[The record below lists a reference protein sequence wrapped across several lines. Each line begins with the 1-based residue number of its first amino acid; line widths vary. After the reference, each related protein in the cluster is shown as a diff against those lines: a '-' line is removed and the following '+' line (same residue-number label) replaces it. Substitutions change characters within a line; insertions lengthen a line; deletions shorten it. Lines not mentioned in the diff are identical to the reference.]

1 MDTKPRSWTQRA
13 GLDTGPVPL
22 ESYRSPEFFAIERDR
37 IFARS
42 WLVMGRQEEL
52 PEAHSF
58 LVKEVEICGVSVLI
72 TRNEKG
78 EIRAFHNVC
87 SHRGNLVVTEP
98 VGRRRVHVCRYH
110 GWAYGSGGELR
121 GVSDEG
127 CFFDIDKAEHGLT
140 PIATEVWNG
149 WIFINLQREPEVSLQ
164 EFLGDMAPFLDGIVY
179 PNACTPI
186 IVEARLDC
194 NWKVVADAF
203 SEAYHIPVIHPQ
215 TIGATFASKENM
227 TGRLLDARFFGPH
240 RFCSMYGNPDYMPAD
255 QQLVEKFAYS
265 HVQTGSVIAAAGV
278 EEAARFLE
286 HPSINPTRNRS
297 WSMDVNFVFPN
308 FNLDT
313 GPGGFWTH
321 HFWPLTHNTTRH
333 EIRFYVPQA
342 TTVRERFQQ
351 EHYLSRVVEVLAED
365 LSNVA
370 LVQRGI
376 ESRAK
381 DSMILQDNEV
391 LLRHSVHHVEQWAKA
406 PTVAAALAE

>member
-1 MDTKPRSWTQRA
+1 M
-13 GLDTGPVPL
+13 
-22 ESYRSPEFFAIERDR
+22 
-37 IFARS
+37 
-42 WLVMGRQEEL
+42 
-52 PEAHSF
+52 
-58 LVKEVEICGVSVLI
+58 
-72 TRNEKG
+72 
-78 EIRAFHNVC
+78 
-87 SHRGNLVVTEP
+87 
-98 VGRRRVHVCRYH
+98 
-110 GWAYGSGGELR
+110 
-121 GVSDEG
+121 
-127 CFFDIDKAEHGLT
+127 
-140 PIATEVWNG
+140 
-149 WIFINLQREPEVSLQ
+149 
-164 EFLGDMAPFLDGIVY
+164 
-179 PNACTPI
+179 
-186 IVEARLDC
+186 
-194 NWKVVADAF
+194 
-203 SEAYHIPVIHPQ
+203 
-215 TIGATFASKENM
+215 
-227 TGRLLDARFFGPH
+227 
-240 RFCSMYGNPDYMPAD
+240 
-255 QQLVEKFAYS
+255 EKFAYS